1 MAGLK
6 YERNTRAQKFVEH
19 FILTSSVCESVKAAG
34 YACKTRGSM
43 DRQGQYLMN
52 NPDVKKAIAQA
63 QQEIKAASRIGTE
76 EKRMALWDIAQLHK
90 GPNPEA
96 AIKAI
101 HELNVMDGDLK
112 GGNSGPAFSIEQAIM
127 MVTQQ
132 R

>member
-19 FILTSSVCESVKAAG
+19 FIRTSSVCESVKAAG
-34 YACKTRGSM
+34 YACSTRASM

-52 NPDVKKAIAQA
+52 NPDVQKAIAAA
-63 QQEIKAASRIGTE
+63 QQEIKTASRIGTE
-76 EKRMALWDIAQLHK
+76 EKRMLLWDIAQAHK
-90 GPNPEA
+90 LRDPDS

>member
-19 FILTSSVCESVKAAG
+19 FIRTSSVCESVKAAG
-34 YACKTRGSM
+34 YACSTRASM

-52 NPDVKKAIAQA
+52 NPDVQKAIAAA

-112 GGNSGPAFSIEQAIM
+112 GGNNGPAFSIEQAIM

>member
-112 GGNSGPAFSIEQAIM
+112 GGTSTAFSIEQAIM

>member
-19 FILTSSVCESVKAAG
+19 FIRTSSVCESVKAAG
-34 YACKTRGSM
+34 YACSTRASM

-52 NPDVKKAIAQA
+52 NPDVQKAIAAA
-63 QQEIKAASRIGTE
+63 QQEIKAASRVGTE
-76 EKRMALWDIAQLHK
+76 EKRMKLWSIACKHEDD
-90 GPNPEA
+90 NPDS
-96 AIKAI
+96 AIRAI

-112 GGNSGPAFSIEQAIM
+112 GGNSAAFSIEQAIM